1 MTRSRQPADPAAGL
15 VLAGYHPL
23 EDGLSGSRRDGIAP
37 ERLNGRR
44 RIAAAHCTGPLE
56 SHRPD
61 RRLLLAPEQTRRER
75 PLPAPQDAQGLT
87 YFIFAIVKR
96 ADRFWVWSVLLPL
109 CHLVQLAKRR
119 YCRPLVVWARADSGR
134 FVRAGMSIGRKN
146 DGRFFVADQPHAE
159 AIAALLDPRRLVRH
173 PSC

>member
-1 MTRSRQPADPAAGL
+1 
-15 VLAGYHPL
+15 
-23 EDGLSGSRRDGIAP
+23 
-37 ERLNGRR
+37 
-44 RIAAAHCTGPLE
+44 
-56 SHRPD
+56 
-61 RRLLLAPEQTRRER
+61 
-75 PLPAPQDAQGLT
+75 
-87 YFIFAIVKR
+87 
-96 ADRFWVWSVLLPL
+96 LPL

-173 PSC
+173 PS